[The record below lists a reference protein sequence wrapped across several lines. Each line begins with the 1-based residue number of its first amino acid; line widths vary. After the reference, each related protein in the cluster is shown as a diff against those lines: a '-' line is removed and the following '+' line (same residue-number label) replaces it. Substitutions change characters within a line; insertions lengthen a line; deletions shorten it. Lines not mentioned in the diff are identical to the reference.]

1 MDRQILTARHVSLW
15 TLLLLIIMLNG
26 CGQNADQTAAI
37 RELKPIA
44 AGDECHVCGMLIS
57 GFPGPKGQAFIHNR
71 TESLKFCSTVDLFN
85 WLLQPETQGVL
96 DVAYVQDMTTADW
109 ENTDKAQY
117 VDARNAW
124 YVIGHD
130 LRGAMGPTLV
140 SFATQAAAEDFAHQH
155 GGRVLTY
162 AQIDLEALAQLR
174 DVVMP
179 DIDGGTHQH

>member
-1 MDRQILTARHVSLW
+1 MSSRTLTERHLSLW
-15 TLLLLIIMLNG
+15 TLLLWLMLLTG

-85 WLLQPETQGVL
+85 WLLQPETPGVL
-96 DVAYVQDMTTADW
+96 DVAYVQDMTAADW
-109 ENTDKAQY
+109 KNTAKAEY
-117 VDARNAW
+117 VDVRNAW

-130 LRGAMGPTLV
+130 QRGAMGPTLA
-140 SFATQAAAEDFAHQH
+140 SFATQAAAEDFVRQH
-155 GGRVLTY
+155 SGRVLTY
-162 AQIDLEALAQLR
+162 AQIDLEVLAQLR

-179 DIDGGTHQH
+179 DIEGGMHQH